1 MQDQER
7 DRLVSDH
14 MPLAVSVARQ
24 FTTQYISAADMRQEA
39 LVALVMAART
49 FSSDRGPPFG
59 EYARVVI
66 TNHLRDR
73 LAEAGNLLRLPRSAE
88 KTRRKIQ
95 AARQQLQ
102 AEGTPHP
109 TWAQLAEA
117 TGLSIDQVAMFPEW
131 SAGDARPDAFGLA
144 ESRDDDQ
151 VEALEQAMAD
161 LPSDDRELLE
171 RLHGLGGRPAETARA
186 IAQSEGCIPATVA
199 ARADRARSRL
209 RVALTQSVGST
220 V

>member
-1 MQDQER
+1 
-7 DRLVSDH
+7 

-24 FTTQYISAADMRQEA
+24 FTTPYISAADVRQEA

-49 FSSDRGPPFG
+49 FSPDRGPPFG
-59 EYARVVI
+59 EYARACI
-66 TNHLRDR
+66 LNHLRSQ
-73 LAEAGNLLRLPRSAE
+73 LAEAGNLLRLPRRAE
-88 KTRRKIQ
+88 KVRRKIA
-95 AARQQLQ
+95 AARQRLQ

-109 TWAQLAEA
+109 TWEQLAEA
-117 TGLSIDQVAMFPEW
+117 TGLTVRQVAMFPEW

-151 VEALEQAMAD
+151 VEALEAALGNLD
-161 LPSDDRELLE
+161 PDDRHLLE

-209 RVALTQSVGST
+209 RGALTQSVGST